1 MKKKSP
7 RKAAKKPAAKKRAT
21 RKPAAKP
28 KPAPPAAPAPPK
40 PKRAPRTP
48 RIDKRAAFLAAYAEC
63 GSIRDAAKAARIER
77 SAHYRWLKADPDYF
91 ARFQEADAHA
101 TQSLEDEAME
111 RAMRG
116 VFEPNVFQG
125 RFLYPQEEYIE
136 KPAVIG
142 PRGGIREPEVRAWRD
157 KPGAQPF
164 GIWRKSDALT
174 ALLLRGRL
182 REKYGMHGALELSG
196 PGGGAIEIVQRLN
209 AGRARVAALKTAG
222 ESDAR

>member
-7 RKAAKKPAAKKRAT
+7 RKAAKAAKKKAPP

-28 KPAPPAAPAPPK
+28 KPAKRK
-40 PKRAPRTP
+40 PAPRTP
-48 RIDKRAAFLAAYAEC
+48 RIDKRSAFLAAYAEC
-63 GSIRDAAKAARIER
+63 GSIRDASKAARIER

-116 VFEPNVFQG
+116 AFEPNVFQG

-142 PRGGIREPEVRAWRD
+142 PRGGIQQPEVRAWRD
-157 KPGAQPF
+157 KPGAQPL

-174 ALLLRGRL
+174 ALLLRGRM
-182 REKYGMHGALELSG
+182 REKYGMHGSMELTG
-196 PGGGAIEIVQRLN
+196 PGGGPLEIVQRLN
-209 AGRARVAALKTAG
+209 AARARMAARTAG

>member
-7 RKAAKKPAAKKRAT
+7 RKAAKAAKKKAPP
-21 RKPAAKP
+21 RKPVPKP

-40 PKRAPRTP
+40 PKRASRTP
-48 RIDKRAAFLAAYAEC
+48 RIDKRSAFLAAYAEC

-125 RFLYPQEEYIE
+125 RFIYPQEEYE
-136 KPAVIG
+136 ETPAVIG
-142 PRGGIREPEVRAWRD
+142 ARGGIVTPAKMAWRD

-174 ALLLRGRL
+174 ALLLRGRM
-182 REKYGMHGALELSG
+182 REKYGMHGSLELSG
-196 PGGGAIEIVQRLN
+196 PGGNAIEIVQRLN
-209 AGRARVAALKTAG
+209 AGRARVAALKTGG

>member
-7 RKAAKKPAAKKRAT
+7 RKAAKAAKKKAPP
-21 RKPAAKP
+21 RKPAP
-28 KPAPPAAPAPPK
+28 KPEPPPPAPAPAARH
-40 PKRAPRTP
+40 KRAVRTP

-63 GSIRDAAKAARIER
+63 GSIRDAAKAAHIER

-91 ARFQEADAHA
+91 ARFQEADARA

-157 KPGAQPF
+157 KPGSAPL

-174 ALLLRGRL
+174 ALLLRGRM

-196 PGGGAIEIVQRLN
+196 PGGAAIEIVQRLN
-209 AGRARVAALKTAG
+209 AGRARVAARAKTGG